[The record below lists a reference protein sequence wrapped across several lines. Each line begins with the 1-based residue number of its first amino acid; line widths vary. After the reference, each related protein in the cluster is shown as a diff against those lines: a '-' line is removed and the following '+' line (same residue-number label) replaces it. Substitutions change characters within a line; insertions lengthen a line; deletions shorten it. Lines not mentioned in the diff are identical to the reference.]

1 MKFVK
6 WLGKLSAH
14 LIEGTITAVMSF
26 VALASLFVFDSL
38 ALKLGGFFGSALMG
52 YGAAYFLGK
61 ARGEHKE

>member
-14 LIEGTITAVMSF
+14 LIEGMITVVMSF

-38 ALKLGGFFGSALMG
+38 ALKICVCFGAIIIG
-52 YGAAYFLGK
+52 YAAAYYLGMV
-61 ARGEHKE
+61 RGEHKQ

>member
-14 LIEGTITAVMSF
+14 LIEGTITVAMSF
-26 VALASLFVFDSL
+26 LALASLFMFDSL
-38 ALKLGGFFGSALMG
+38 ALKLCGFFGSVLIG

>member
-14 LIEGTITAVMSF
+14 LIEGTITIAMSF
-26 VALASLFVFDSL
+26 LALASLFMFDSL
-38 ALKLGGFFGSALMG
+38 ALKLCGFFGSVLIG

>member
-1 MKFVK
+1 MKSVNL
-6 WLGKLSAH
+6 LGKFTAH
-14 LIEGTITAVMSF
+14 LLEGTITVVMSF

-38 ALKLGGFFGSALMG
+38 ALKLCGFIGAVVMA

>member
-14 LIEGTITAVMSF
+14 LVEGMITALMSF

-38 ALKLGGFFGSALMG
+38 ALKLCGFFGSVLMG

>member
-14 LIEGTITAVMSF
+14 LLEGTITIIMSF
-26 VALASLFVFDSL
+26 LALASLYIFDSL
-38 ALKLGGFFGSALMG
+38 ALKLCGFFGAFIIG

-61 ARGEHKE
+61 VRGEHKE

>member
-14 LIEGTITAVMSF
+14 LIEGTITVVMSF
-26 VALASLFVFDSL
+26 IALASLFVFDSL
-38 ALKLGGFFGSALMG
+38 ALKLCGFFGSVLMG